1 MIEKKHR
8 IDTIAWLIIAV
19 ICTSVVASVMVYENI
34 GLKRG
39 HEIWAT
45 KEKDYK
51 KTIDSLITV
60 NDTLKSE
67 LETHEFHIMRLQE
80 SYEDE
85 ISFLGHTLDQHNIR
99 PDYSTFSTK

>member
-1 MIEKKHR
+1 MIKKEHR

-34 GLKRG
+34 GLKQEN
-39 HEIWAT
+39 HSLVT
-45 KEKDYK
+45 KEKWYQQ
-51 KTIDSLITV
+51 TIDSLKTV

-67 LETHEFHIMRLQE
+67 LLTSEFHIMRLQE

-85 ISFLGHTLDQHNIR
+85 ISFLGHTLDQHNIH
-99 PDYSTFSTK
+99 PDYTKFND